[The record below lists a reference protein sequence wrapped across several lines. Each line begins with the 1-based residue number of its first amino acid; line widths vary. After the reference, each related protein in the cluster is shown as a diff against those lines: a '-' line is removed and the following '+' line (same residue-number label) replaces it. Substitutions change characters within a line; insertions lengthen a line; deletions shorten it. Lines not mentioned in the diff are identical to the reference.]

1 MDAPRPSIDRA
12 IDRDRRVLRLRL
24 MMCTG
29 VHAQMRRPGMLMCV
43 YLGTR
48 IVGLTD
54 GATVVV
60 VVVGA
65 ARVVVGAARDDDDDV
80 R

>member
-1 MDAPRPSIDRA
+1 MYRGTRADAAAGDDA
-12 IDRDRRVLRLRL
+12 AAADADDV
-24 MMCTG
+24 
-29 VHAQMRRPGMLMCV
+29 CV
-43 YLGTR
+43 YRGTR

-60 VVVGA
+60 VVV